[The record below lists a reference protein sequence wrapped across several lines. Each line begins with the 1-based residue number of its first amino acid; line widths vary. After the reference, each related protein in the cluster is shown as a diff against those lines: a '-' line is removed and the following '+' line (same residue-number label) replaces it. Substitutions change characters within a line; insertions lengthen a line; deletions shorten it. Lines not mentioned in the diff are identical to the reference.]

1 MDQRSENM
9 DDNIKKKERSEKEE
23 KVGRVEEGEMWGK
36 EEKGKKKKEEEK
48 VSNGR
53 GLKTKLIGKV
63 SLVNGAPAAR
73 KCGNPKLKF
82 CQHMVRV
89 KSLRRGWAFNWEG
102 TRDGKIFQLPE
113 DSDSGFYKLINPLCS
128 TSSNC
133 PCTRLVPVQV
143 AVEAMP
149 IRTRQPQNVVK
160 TKSKLHQVKPKRTIF
175 GDSVVESIVAMVPVG
190 TVLHPKI
197 YGRKKGAIAADPIR
211 TKTSTKRKAAAEK
224 RIRHEQKI
232 KGDNKVKTRFLHQV
246 YKETPK
252 FATKQTP

>member
-9 DDNIKKKERSEKEE
+9 DDNIKEEERSEKEE
-23 KVGRVEEGEMWGK
+23 KVGRREEGEMWGK
-36 EEKGKKKKEEEK
+36 EEKGRKKKEEEK

-53 GLKTKLIGKV
+53 GLKTKLIGKL
-63 SLVNGAPAAR
+63 SLVNGAPADR
-73 KCGNPKLKF
+73 KWGNPKLKL

-89 KSLRRGWAFNWEG
+89 KSLRRGWTFNWEG

-133 PCTRLVPVQV
+133 PCTRLVPVQA

-175 GDSVVESIVAMVPVG
+175 GDSVVE
-190 TVLHPKI
+190 
-197 YGRKKGAIAADPIR
+197 
-211 TKTSTKRKAAAEK
+211 
-224 RIRHEQKI
+224 
-232 KGDNKVKTRFLHQV
+232 
-246 YKETPK
+246 
-252 FATKQTP
+252 